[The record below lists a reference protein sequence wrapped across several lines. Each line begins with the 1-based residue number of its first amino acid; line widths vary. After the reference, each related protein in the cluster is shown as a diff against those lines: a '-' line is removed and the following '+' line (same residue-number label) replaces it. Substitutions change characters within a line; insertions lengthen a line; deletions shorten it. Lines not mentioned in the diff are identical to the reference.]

1 MLGSIF
7 NVFLIW
13 SYSARTTE
21 MLLYK
26 AFRWVQHIQTL
37 TFSCTFSI
45 KNWYFFWCLILGLIF
60 RYFDASSYQ
69 NARFW
74 LPLGAPLGSKWEP
87 KSPKWRQKAAI
98 FIFMVTPFS
107 GLISEIAF
115 GELLGSVFI
124 DFGWIW
130 VEFSWIVDGFGMNF
144 HEFRY
149 YCSVV
154 FLVWNDRH
162 SIISQ
167 IYLDI
172 LLLAGFTHFPRID
185 IF

>member
-1 MLGSIF
+1 M
-7 NVFLIW
+7 
-13 SYSARTTE
+13 
-21 MLLYK
+21 
-26 AFRWVQHIQTL
+26 
-37 TFSCTFSI
+37 
-45 KNWYFFWCLILGLIF
+45 LGLIF

-74 LPLGAPLGSKWEP
+74 LPLGAPLGSKCDP

-107 GLISEIAF
+107 GFISEIAF
-115 GELLGSVFI
+115 GELLGTVFI

-130 VEFSWIVDGFGMNF
+130 DEFSLSFDEFGMIY
-144 HEFRY
+144 HEIRY
-149 YCSVV
+149 HCSVV
-154 FLVWNDRH
+154 YLVRNDRH

-172 LLLAGFTHFPRID
+172 LLLAGFTHFPRIVFFLMLS
-185 IF
+185 IVKEFTR